1 MKTFGPMFGRMGG
14 LALALFLV
22 FLQAGPAWAGLD
34 EAYAAYRRGDYEA
47 TLRELRPLAE
57 QGLAEAQFDLA
68 AMYNFGEGVPQDYAE
83 AVRWTRMAAEQGLA
97 EAQIHVGLMYHKAQ
111 GVPQDDVLA
120 HMWLNLAI
128 SQLPPGEERDVAI
141 RFRDVLARRMTP
153 DQLAETQR
161 PPRR

>member
-1 MKTFGPMFGRMGG
+1 MKR
-14 LALALFLV
+14 LALAVALV
-22 FLQAGPAWAGLD
+22 ILQAGPAWAGLD
-34 EAYAAYRRGDYEA
+34 EAYAAYGRGDYEA

-57 QGLAEAQFDLA
+57 QGFAEAQYDLA

-97 EAQIHVGLMYHKAQ
+97 KAQIHLGLMYHKAQ

-128 SQLPPGEERDVAI
+128 WQLPPGEERDVTV

-153 DQLAETQR
+153 DQLVEAQR
-161 PPRR
+161 PPRRWVNY